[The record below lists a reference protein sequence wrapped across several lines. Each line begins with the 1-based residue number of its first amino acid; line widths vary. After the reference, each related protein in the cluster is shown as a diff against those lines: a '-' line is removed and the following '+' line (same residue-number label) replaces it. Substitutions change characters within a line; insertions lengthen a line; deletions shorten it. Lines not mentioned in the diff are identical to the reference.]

1 MEMAVQTEVLGQQ
14 FYTGMAEKFKKDDG
28 LVKLFT
34 ELAVKEK
41 SHEKTFKGLRD
52 TVAKSGAEPVQWEE
66 VSNYM
71 RAFVE
76 SEFFLGKG
84 KSLPSLDHIKTVN
97 DAVKFAIGFE
107 KETLLY
113 FIELRTIVRKRKK
126 RPSTRSSTRR
136 RATSGG
142 LIHSGRGWGNNWS
155 QEFNT
160 TETRRHGDM
169 KETAV
174 EG

>member
-1 MEMAVQTEVLGQQ
+1 MNKYSLDEIMEMAVQTEVLGQQ

-84 KSLPSLDHIKTVN
+84 KSLPSLDHIRTVN

-113 FIELRTIVRKRKK
+113 FIELRTIVKEKEAIDEVINEEKSHVRWLD
-126 RPSTRSSTRR
+126 TF
-136 RATSGG
+136 RAGTG
-142 LIHSGRGWGNNWS
+142 
-155 QEFNT
+155 
-160 TETRRHGDM
+160 
-169 KETAV
+169 K
-174 EG
+174 